1 MQAILDFLKSLGKA
15 ITKPAEFLEES
26 NGQFSSKRLFTF
38 LVTLS
43 TIVDWQHA
51 VWSGSG
57 IWTPTVQTVGLV
69 LGVLGFQIAG
79 QFGEKKPDAT
89 Q

>member
-1 MQAILDFLKSLGKA
+1 MFAKIIKSL
-15 ITKPAEFLEES
+15 TKPAEFLEES

-38 LVTLS
+38 LVVLS

-51 VWSGSG
+51 IWGTATG
-57 IWTPTVQTVGLV
+57 IWTPTVQTIGLV
-69 LGVLGFQIAG
+69 LGVLGFQVVG
-79 QFGEKKPDAT
+79 LFGEKKDNPP